1 VDVALIVESDVP
13 CVLDLAALDVAYHP
27 VTRSFYSGD
36 GKMIDKQI
44 LRFPGELSVAREVL
58 VRLPSNAIIK
68 SARLET
74 VESFPTYRPLVSG
87 NDSPNALLTQDKGV
101 RLNVGRWA
109 AQAIVPPRAISVS
122 GVAVALLAMARDT
135 HVLVELQEDSD
146 GRPSGKKLAAASLT
160 LDQAGRRNWVT
171 LSLPEIVTHFSEP
184 YWILLGTA
192 AGQAIWLA
200 DTGDGNLKVL
210 DRTADGPLES
220 KALDGLVTTQEL
232 LVRNG
237 QTQQQQPASLAI
249 GENTVVGTAGQNN
262 V

>member
-1 VDVALIVESDVP
+1 MDVALIVESDVP

-58 VRLPSNAIIK
+58 VRLPSNTIIK

-171 LSLPEIVTHFSEP
+171 LSFPEIVTHFSEP